1 MQAAGATHAPG
12 PGHACRIGSI
22 CAIVGAL
29 MLLKSLVPLVV
40 VAGVFG
46 PGAPQRPSDFS
57 GAVAI
62 GSRSLWLSCAG
73 AGKPTVILEAGHAET
88 SETWAPVVPLV
99 SRFTRV
105 CTYDRAGLG
114 KSGPPAPG
122 QRTGASAVSDLRAL
136 LVAAKETGPFVMVG
150 HSLGGAFIRLY
161 ATEHPGDVAGL
172 VLVDSVHERDFTA
185 VHELL
190 TPEQR
195 AEGARAGMRP
205 QSPEGLDIESVLA
218 ELGRTSTAAPFTFPV
233 VVLARGRP
241 LGNDEMPPSWSP
253 EQRKRREELRRSL
266 QADLAK
272 LSQSGVLI
280 TALRSGHFVH
290 HDEPAL
296 VASAIRQLVEGW
308 RRVIPLD

>member
-1 MQAAGATHAPG
+1 MVRQMPLKRYLPLLILAGAFTPVDA
-12 PGHACRIGSI
+12 
-22 CAIVGAL
+22 
-29 MLLKSLVPLVV
+29 
-40 VAGVFG
+40 
-46 PGAPQRPSDFS
+46 QRPSDFS

-62 GSRSLWLSCAG
+62 GSRSLWLSCIG

-99 SRFTRV
+99 SSFTRV

-114 KSGPPAPG
+114 QSGPPAPG
-122 QRTGASAVSDLRAL
+122 QRTGPSVVTDLRAL
-136 LVAAKETGPFVMVG
+136 LAAAKETGPFVMVG
-150 HSLGGAFIRLY
+150 HSLGGAFVRLY
-161 ATEHPGDVAGL
+161 AAERPGDVAGL

-185 VHELL
+185 VDELL
-190 TPEQR
+190 TPDQR
-195 AEGARAGMRP
+195 AAASGMRP
-205 QSPEGLDIESVLA
+205 QSPEGFDIEEVLA
-218 ELGRTSTAAPFTFPV
+218 ELSRTRPALPFTFPL

-272 LSQSGVLI
+272 LSKTGLLI

-296 VASAIRQLVEGW
+296 VASAIRQLVEAW
-308 RRVIPLD
+308 RRR

>member
-1 MQAAGATHAPG
+1 
-12 PGHACRIGSI
+12 
-22 CAIVGAL
+22 
-29 MLLKSLVPLVV
+29 MLLKSLVPLLV

-46 PGAPQRPSDFS
+46 PGPPQRPSDFTGS
-57 GAVAI
+57 VAI
-62 GSRSLWLSCAG
+62 GSRSLWLSCTG

-88 SETWAPVVPLV
+88 SETWAPIVPLV
-99 SRFTRV
+99 GSFTRV

-114 KSGPPAPG
+114 RSGPRAPDL
-122 QRTGASAVSDLRAL
+122 RTGGSVVSDLRAL
-136 LVAAKETGPFVMVG
+136 LMAANETGPFVMVG

-161 ATEHPGDVAGL
+161 AAERPGDVAGL

-195 AEGARAGMRP
+195 AEGAGAGRRP

-218 ELGRTSTAAPFTFPV
+218 ELSRTSRAASFTFPV
-233 VVLARGRP
+233 VVVARGRP
-241 LGNDEMPPSWSP
+241 LGDDEMPPSWSP

-266 QADLAK
+266 QADLVK
-272 LSQSGVLI
+272 LSRAGVLV
-280 TALRSGHFVH
+280 TASRSGHFVH

-296 VASAIRQLVEGW
+296 VASAIRQLVDGW
-308 RRVIPLD
+308 RRR